1 MRLSE
6 TFQRKLLTLQAMQQ
20 WNAFYDLIN
29 SNSKR
34 FVILTHQNPDADAI
48 GSSLGWKLYLQKKG
62 HTATVIIPNECPSN
76 LRWMPDFAEVITF
89 DQNAQTVALSKK
101 LLQEAD
107 VICCLDFNALHR
119 IKGLGVLAQ
128 NSQAFKILIDHHIDP
143 ESFADF
149 VFSDTTRAAT
159 AQYILEIIQQL
170 GDGPL
175 IDKSIAEC
183 LYAGIMTDTGSFRH
197 GSTTPEVHLAV
208 AELMKTGLNVNYVH
222 RSIFDNNSLGRTR
235 LLGYVLS
242 EKLTYLP
249 EYRTVYMTISMDE
262 LKRFNSEIGD
272 TDGIVNFGLSLE
284 NVVMSVLLIERRDE
298 IKLSFR
304 SVQDFSVRDLANKYF
319 SGGGHKNASGGRT
332 GTSLTETVNLL
343 LSVLPEYQTQ
353 LLNVEK

>member
-1 MRLSE
+1 
-6 TFQRKLLTLQAMQQ
+6 MQQ
-20 WNAFYDLIN
+20 WNAFYELIN
-29 SNSKR
+29 SDSKR

-62 HTATVIIPNECPSN
+62 HAATVIVPNECPSN
-76 LRWMPDFAEVITF
+76 LRWMPDYAEVITF
-89 DQNAQTVALSKK
+89 DQNAQTIAQSKK

-119 IKGLGVLAQ
+119 IKGLGSLAQ
-128 NSQAFKILIDHHIDP
+128 SSEATKILIDHHLEP
-143 ESFADF
+143 EPFADF
-149 VFSDTTRAAT
+149 EFSDTTKAAT
-159 AQYILEIIQQL
+159 AQYIWEIIKKM
-170 GDGPL
+170 GDAEL
-175 IDKSIAEC
+175 VDKPIAEC

-197 GSTTPEVHLAV
+197 GNTTPEVHLAV
-208 AELMKTGLNVNYVH
+208 ADLMKTGLNTNYVH
-222 RSIFDNNSLGRTR
+222 RAIFDNNSLGRTR

-242 EKLTYLP
+242 EKLTWLP
-249 EYRTVYMTISMDE
+249 EYRTVYMTLSLEE

-272 TDGIVNFGLSLE
+272 TEGIVNFGLSLE

-304 SVQDFSVRDLANKYF
+304 SVQDFSVRELANKYF

-332 GTSLTETVNLL
+332 STSLSETVNLF
-343 LSVLPEYQTQ
+343 LSILPEYQTQ